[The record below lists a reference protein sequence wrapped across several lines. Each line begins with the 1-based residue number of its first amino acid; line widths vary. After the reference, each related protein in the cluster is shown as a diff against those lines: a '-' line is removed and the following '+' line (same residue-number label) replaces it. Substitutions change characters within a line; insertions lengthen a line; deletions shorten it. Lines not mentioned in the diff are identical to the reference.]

1 MSNKKQNISNIIN
14 NFEELKEY
22 IEYINTF
29 IGYNFIE
36 LTKIVQE
43 NIEGLKKNE
52 LNLSSNDKG
61 KLGKLVELNLFGQK
75 PNCCPNPD
83 LECGFDI
90 KVTKF
95 KNINNNYSAKERLTI
110 TNIGDKKK
118 MSTFD
123 NIINSNTICETKY
136 FNKIKNFVLFV
147 FEYNT
152 NVMECKFLGGVIFDY
167 SKLNDIDKTQIS
179 NDFEDIQKKIRNNEI
194 SQVGQK
200 YLHIHSHGSKNSQ
213 TKALGFKNN
222 FVTKLFCDNHDKY
235 EFVLNERIL
244 KIKLMEV

>member
-1 MSNKKQNISNIIN
+1 MSKQNINNIIN
-14 NFEELKEY
+14 NFEELKK
-22 IEYINTF
+22 YINF
-29 IGYNFIE
+29 INTHIGKDFIE
-36 LTKIVQE
+36 LTSIIQEKID
-43 NIEGLKKNE
+43 GLETNQ

-61 KLGKLVELNLFGQK
+61 KLGKLVELNFFGQK

-95 KNINNNYSAKERLTI
+95 KQKDNIYSAKERLTI

-118 MSTFD
+118 ISSFD

-136 FNKIKNFVLFV
+136 FNKIKKIILFV
-147 FEYNT
+147 FEYNK
-152 NVMECKFLGGVIFDY
+152 NVLECIFLGVVIFDY
-167 SKLNDIDKTQIS
+167 DKLNEIDKSQIS
-179 NDFEDIQKKIRNNEI
+179 NDFEDIKNKIRNNQI
-194 SQVGQK
+194 SQKGQK

-222 FVTKLFCDNHDKY
+222 FVTKLFCDNHEKY
-235 EFVLNERIL
+235 EFYPNKRTL
-244 KIKLMEV
+244 KIKLIEASK